1 MEIIYRLNISKRTH
15 TPGLDLEGHQGLG
28 GGLGALSGLLGLVLL
43 ETLVALSNN
52 GGILLLRVGAEEVL
66 LLLVLLGL
74 VLGVDGELGGL
85 GAVGSEGLGGVTGE
99 GGELA
104 LVRGDVLVPAGN
116 VGELGSVGTGAE
128 GLEGHNI
135 GLAGGVAVENSQFWM
150 FIESNFMKGQI
161 VKVAAKFR
169 NAIARNWM

>member
-1 MEIIYRLNISKRTH
+1 MIIIYNLNLSKRTH
-15 TPGLDLEGHQGLG
+15 TPGLDLEGNQRLG

-52 GGILLLRVGAEEVL
+52 GGILLLRVGTEEV

-85 GAVGSEGLGGVTGE
+85 GTVGSEGLGGVTGE
-99 GGELA
+99 GRELA
-104 LVRGDVLVPAGN
+104 LVGGDVLVPAGN
-116 VGELGSVGTGAE
+116 VGELGSVRGGAE

-135 GLAGGVAVENSQFWM
+135 GLAGGIAVENGQFLM
-150 FIESNFMKGQI
+150 FIESNFIKRTDFQGCNKDQ
-161 VKVAAKFR
+161 R
-169 NAIARNWM
+169 RDCSHWM